1 MPHIPP
7 KEHKKKIRGI
17 DIFNGR
23 VNCWNCLQPFVIS
36 IMPIVNGLKMVTAG
50 KRAVAIFCNYC
61 KQNYVSAE
69 PCYCFKTVHNTFIK
83 HLEGKFYM
91 RVWTLRNCDFII
103 FRSGD
108 KSVNK
113 NHKIQEC

>member
-50 KRAVAIFCNYC
+50 KRAVAHFCNYSNT
-61 KQNYVSAE
+61 NYVSASLVIVSK
-69 PCYCFKTVHNTFIK
+69 PSIILSSSIWKVSFI
-83 HLEGKFYM
+83 
-91 RVWTLRNCDFII
+91 
-103 FRSGD
+103 
-108 KSVNK
+108 
-113 NHKIQEC
+113 

>member
-50 KRAVAIFCNYC
+50 KRAVAIFAIIANKIMYPPSLVI
-61 KQNYVSAE
+61 VSK
-69 PCYCFKTVHNTFIK
+69 PSIILSSSIWNVSFI
-83 HLEGKFYM
+83 
-91 RVWTLRNCDFII
+91 
-103 FRSGD
+103 
-108 KSVNK
+108 
-113 NHKIQEC
+113 